1 MAVDLATLALEL
13 NTTGLARGEREVGSI
28 LSRLEKRLDATVQR
42 AKAINQAI
50 NSALNMNA
58 GAARSQQ
65 AFNQQ
70 ANQFQNHQARLQQ
83 IAARNAASLQ
93 QIEAR
98 RLAAI
103 DAIRERSAQQ
113 EINRQRRVAAQQA
126 RIAQGGLF
134 GGFVR
139 NASQIRE
146 AGESIQQTGYFL
158 TGLSTALIG
167 VGAASVKSA
176 FDIDKNVNVLKS
188 LLGTSEA
195 AEARFKSLVALS
207 QQTPGLTTALA
218 SQIDVQLRVANATE
232 KAIDKVLPAIGRLNA
247 VSNIQDPQRFVQ
259 NLVQLVTQNF
269 ERIDLKEL
277 VGQSPLA
284 GEVLKDIFNVESAID
299 GEKIRAQAQKLGLTT
314 VDAFFTAFGEA
325 AARNSKLANITES
338 LETRFVKLVDRVT
351 LALRPLGLA
360 IIDTIAPAIE
370 RGAALIEKLGA
381 SFNSLPKPVQSA
393 IVSFGLLAVAIAPVV
408 VGIGAFIQAAGALGN
423 LAAVA
428 KSLSA
433 ITVAMQ
439 GTAAASTAAGV
450 ATATAF
456 APALP
461 IILAVTAAVGIGAL
475 AWASYESAAERG
487 AKVTADSVKAQLS
500 EVDALKEMKLQAASL
515 TSGRTKLNDVLAQLE
530 PSTRAYIASISDEQ
544 TQTAELNRVIA
555 EEIKLKQ
562 SKLSSDV
569 ADTGSAAA
577 RAQEEL
583 AAQQRRLEG
592 LRQLSEATAK
602 FQQQGIS
609 GSTLQLKLQEEAT
622 RKIGST
628 FGTQLGLAK
637 NASQALGQEIVKTT
651 GRIEGLR
658 NAEIQF
664 GATVNALFE
673 ANRQLTV
680 EGFIEQQRAIGTSE
694 SAIQAAV
701 KAYEAFKQQ
710 QYASATSAQSTT
722 SVIDQQT
729 AAIDKLRASLES
741 LNQTAGGVVNQRIRD
756 IALSSRNAAEAK
768 TKFQQSLK
776 LDDDFFF
783 AFQNDQRVKANEA
796 ALSELRNPKTGRTR
810 GGGGSSKAD
819 SAARELRAAEEQLA
833 KAKAESLF
841 RIEEK
846 SLQSRLEL
854 ERANYE
860 KRLVDAQGF
869 FENRKRIELDLL
881 KVTEQR
887 IKGEAAAS
895 AARLNAAKD
904 GSPEATREL
913 AQLVELQ
920 AQLRIVEIER
930 TDKLRE
936 LNEELEKNLKLESER
951 NKELLAAGANAQLP
965 LLQRTADNF
974 FARQQS
980 ERRDPDAEFRRE
992 EIRLQVLANQGLIR
1006 ESELT
1011 DALILKQ
1018 RELRQLFIEQA
1029 EARKRQAEAQAN
1041 QEGRFFDPREFD
1053 LEIERLQLLG
1063 SELTRAERLR
1073 KRFTD
1078 QGILDYSRLNESVEE
1093 LLAEQKGI
1101 TEIFADFRA
1110 NIVRDQFG
1118 LIERGVDK
1126 LTERLGIL
1134 GDAIGSL
1141 LKDLA
1146 KLAVS
1151 AIFRRL
1157 FGIGGGQPSFAG
1169 GGFPAQQGGGGLLG
1183 SIVGGFGGGG
1193 GGGFAPFATGGFSGG
1208 NPAQQI
1214 LGGGGLGGG
1223 IPGGGI
1229 LSKIPILGKL
1239 FGGGASTSAGGASGA
1254 VSAAKTAAGIG
1265 TQAPGLAASLGAG
1278 GLLAGGGLL
1287 GSFAGGNSQFGRLLG
1302 GVGGTLLGGVVGA
1315 SGLLGGGVAGALPAL
1330 FSNPI
1335 TAIIGG
1341 ALIGGALLARFF
1353 GDREFNKFRKEV
1365 TKEYQLKVDNKQAGR
1380 ELYKS
1385 IKAFGEEQFGKG
1397 KFGKKIVDTIR
1408 LTKAQEQL
1416 AAYGEATGQENNPLV
1431 KKFRDRK
1438 ELTDQFDPR
1447 NQFIKRAYGGD
1458 VRAFRPYI
1466 VGDAGRPEVFVPS
1479 RDGQIVP
1486 SFGDFAREVSRATVQ
1501 PSQETGGA
1509 WTAEFRRVM
1518 QTMVATNARMAAA
1531 LARFESMPP
1540 EQVIVTGARRAPD
1553 AITGAVNMSLS
1564 RATEAGRAMKDEVYK
1579 GR

>member
-1 MAVDLATLALEL
+1 MASVDLATLALEL
-13 NTTGLARGEREVGSI
+13 NTTGLARGEREASSI
-28 LSRLEKRLDATVQR
+28 LARLEKRFDATVQR
-42 AKAINQAI
+42 AKAINKAI
-50 NSALNMNA
+50 NDALNMNA
-58 GAARSQQ
+58 GASRSEQ
-65 AFNQQ
+65 AFNRAESSFIRHNQRIIEISAKSATKLAEIEAKKSATIETDREKSANRVLAIDRKAAAQAESSAAKLQQ
-70 ANQFQNHQARLQQ
+70 IQAASAGKIGVAYNRRVQAQIQSDGKLQQ
-83 IAARNAASLQ
+83 IALQ
-93 QIEAR
+93 STAKLEAEALKSSA
-98 RLAAI
+98 RLAEI
-103 DAIRERSAQQ
+103 DRRKLASIDVLRERFAQR
-113 EINRQRRVAAQQA
+113 EIERQRRVAAQQA
-126 RIAQGGLF
+126 RATQGGTFDRFL
-134 GGFVR
+134 R
-139 NASQIRE
+139 QSSTIRE
-146 AGESIQQTGYFL
+146 AGESIQQAGA
-158 TGLSTALIG
+158 GLSFLSAQFIA
-167 VGAASVKSA
+167 VGAAAVKSA
-176 FDIDKNVNVLKS
+176 FDIDKNVNTIKAFVGS
-188 LLGTSEA
+188 AEA
-195 AEARFKSLVALS
+195 AENRLRALIEVS
-207 QQTPGLTTALA
+207 QRTPGLTTSLA
-218 SQIDVQLRVANATE
+218 ATLDAQLRIANVSVAN
-232 KAIDKVLPAIGRLNA
+232 IDKLLPAIGRLNA
-247 VSNIQDPQRFVQ
+247 VSPLGNPEQFTR
-259 NLVQLVTQNF
+259 NLTQLIDQNF
-269 ERIDLKEL
+269 DLPDLKEL
-277 VGQSPLA
+277 IGNSPIAGQILAQLFSVDSPTN
-284 GEVLKDIFNVESAID
+284 GEAIR
-299 GEKIRAQAQKLGLTT
+299 KSAQKLGIRTT
-314 VDAFFTAFGEA
+314 DDFFKAFAEA
-325 AARNSKLANITES
+325 AGKNQALANVTES
-338 LETRFVKLVDRVT
+338 LETRFLKLVDRVKV
-351 LALRPLGLA
+351 ALRPLGLSIIEALEPLVARAVPIIERLAKAFDDLPDSAKKA
-360 IIDTIAPAIE
+360 IIVFGLVTAAIAPLIIAFGSITQSIGAVGNLLKVFSVLGGAGGSVTAGAGIAASLGTIATVLGVVTVAVGALAAAWATNFGDIRGITSEFVTFAKEEFSELSEFWKSNVGDFNKTADPALRKLKDLFQFYSETVGAVWKGLWDFFSTTAREALDVVKPAVTGFFALLRGDFARFKDDSTRFWKETWDFIITVNAQGIVSVADVIEKGLTSLLSTTKVADALGNALGFNIVAGIKAGFIAAFPGTAGVISSLVGNARKIVGVKTDQREFVRGINADAANALAIE
-370 RGAALIEKLGA
+370 EDLLKRVGSPSSGTTTKPKPPA
-381 SFNSLPKPVQSA
+381 LPKP
-393 IVSFGLLAVAIAPVV
+393 
-408 VGIGAFIQAAGALGN
+408 
-423 LAAVA
+423 
-428 KSLSA
+428 
-433 ITVAMQ
+433 
-439 GTAAASTAAGV
+439 
-450 ATATAF
+450 
-456 APALP
+456 
-461 IILAVTAAVGIGAL
+461 
-475 AWASYESAAERG
+475 
-487 AKVTADSVKAQLS
+487 
-500 EVDALKEMKLQAASL
+500 
-515 TSGRTKLNDVLAQLE
+515 
-530 PSTRAYIASISDEQ
+530 
-544 TQTAELNRVIA
+544 
-555 EEIKLKQ
+555 
-562 SKLSSDV
+562 
-569 ADTGSAAA
+569 
-577 RAQEEL
+577 
-583 AAQQRRLEG
+583 
-592 LRQLSEATAK
+592 
-602 FQQQGIS
+602 
-609 GSTLQLKLQEEAT
+609 
-622 RKIGST
+622 
-628 FGTQLGLAK
+628 
-637 NASQALGQEIVKTT
+637 
-651 GRIEGLR
+651 
-658 NAEIQF
+658 
-664 GATVNALFE
+664 
-673 ANRQLTV
+673 
-680 EGFIEQQRAIGTSE
+680 
-694 SAIQAAV
+694 
-701 KAYEAFKQQ
+701 
-710 QYASATSAQSTT
+710 
-722 SVIDQQT
+722 
-729 AAIDKLRASLES
+729 
-741 LNQTAGGVVNQRIRD
+741 AGGK
-756 IALSSRNAAEAK
+756 SREA
-768 TKFQQSLK
+768 
-776 LDDDFFF
+776 
-783 AFQNDQRVKANEA
+783 
-796 ALSELRNPKTGRTR
+796 
-810 GGGGSSKAD
+810 
-819 SAARELRAAEEQLA
+819 AARELRAAEEQLA
-833 KAKAESLF
+833 KARAESLF
-841 RIEEK
+841 RLEEK

-860 KRLVDAQGF
+860 KRITDAQGF

-881 KVTEQR
+881 KITEQR

-895 AARLNAAKD
+895 ASRLNAAKD

-920 AQLRIVEIER
+920 SQLRIVEVER
-930 TDKLRE
+930 ADKIRE

-1011 DALILKQ
+1011 DGLILKQ
-1018 RELRQLFIEQA
+1018 REIRQLFIEQA
-1029 EARKRQAEAQAN
+1029 ESRKRQAEAQAN

-1073 KRFTD
+1073 KRFAD

-1151 AIFRRL
+1151 AIFRKL
-1157 FGIGGGQPSFAG
+1157 FGIGGGGQPGFAG
-1169 GGFPAQQGGGGLLG
+1169 GSGFPVQQGGGGGLLG
-1183 SIVGGFGGGG
+1183 SLVGGFGGGG

-1214 LGGGGLGGG
+1214 LSGGGVGSG

-1335 TAIIGG
+1335 TAVIGG

-1353 GDREFNKFRKEV
+1353 GDREFNKFRKE
-1365 TKEYQLKVDNKQAGR
+1365 TDKEYQLKVDNKQAGR

-1416 AAYGEATGQENNPLV
+1416 ADYGEATGQENNPLV

-1447 NQFIKRAYGGD
+1447 NQFIKRANGGD
-1458 VRAFRPYI
+1458 VRAFQPYI
-1466 VGDAGRPEVFVPS
+1466 VGDAGRPEVFIPS

-1486 SFGDFAREVSRATVQ
+1486 SFGDFAREVSRATAQ
-1501 PSQETGGA
+1501 PAQETGGA

-1518 QTMVATNARMAAA
+1518 QTMIATNARMAAA

>member
-1 MAVDLATLALEL
+1 MA
-13 NTTGLARGEREVGSI
+13 S
-28 LSRLEKRLDATVQR
+28 
-42 AKAINQAI
+42 
-50 NSALNMNA
+50 
-58 GAARSQQ
+58 
-65 AFNQQ
+65 
-70 ANQFQNHQARLQQ
+70 
-83 IAARNAASLQ
+83 
-93 QIEAR
+93 
-98 RLAAI
+98 I

-126 RIAQGGLF
+126 RAAQGGTFDRFL
-134 GGFVR
+134 R
-139 NASQIRE
+139 QSSTIRE
-146 AGESIQQTGYFL
+146 AGESIQQAGA
-158 TGLSTALIG
+158 GLSFLSAQFIA
-167 VGAASVKSA
+167 VGAAAVKSA
-176 FDIDKNVNVLKS
+176 FDIDKNVNTIKAFVGS
-188 LLGTSEA
+188 AEA
-195 AEARFKSLVALS
+195 AENRLRALIEVS
-207 QQTPGLTTALA
+207 QRTPGLTTSLA
-218 SQIDVQLRVANATE
+218 TTLDAQLRAANVAEQTINR
-232 KAIDKVLPAIGRLNA
+232 ILPAIGRLNA
-247 VSNIQDPQRFVQ
+247 VSPLGDPQKFAQ
-259 NLVQLVTQNF
+259 NLQQLVTQNF
-269 ERIDLKEL
+269 ERADLKEL
-277 VGQSPLA
+277 VGQSPIA
-284 GEVLKDIFNVESAID
+284 GQILQQLFNVDSPTNGEAIR
-299 GEKIRAQAQKLGLTT
+299 KSAQKLGIRTT
-314 VDAFFTAFGEA
+314 DDFFKAFAEA
-325 AARNSKLANITES
+325 AGKNQALANVTES
-338 LETRFVKLVDRVT
+338 LETRFLKLVDRVKV
-351 LALRPLGLA
+351 ALRPLGLSIIEALEPLVARAVPIIERLAKAFDDLPESAKKA
-360 IIDTIAPAIE
+360 IIIFGLVTAAIAPLIIAFGSITQSIGAVGNLLKVFSVLGGAGGSVTAGAGIAASLGTIATVLGVVTVAVGALAAAWATNFGDIRGLTSEFVTFAKEQFTGLAEFWKSNVNDFSDTADPALRKLQDLFDFWSDSVGAVWKGAWDFISTTVREALDVVKPAVTGFFALLRGDFARFKDDSTRFWKETWDFIITVNAQGIVSVADVIEKGLSSLLSTTKVAEGLGNALGFNIVEGIKAGFIAAFPSTAGVISSLVNNSRTIVGAKSSQRDFVRGINADAANALAIE
-370 RGAALIEKLGA
+370 EELLKRVGGSTGGTTTAPKPP
-381 SFNSLPKPVQSA
+381 LPKPT
-393 IVSFGLLAVAIAPVV
+393 G
-408 VGIGAFIQAAGALGN
+408 G
-423 LAAVA
+423 
-428 KSLSA
+428 KSRE
-433 ITVAMQ
+433 
-439 GTAAASTAAGV
+439 AS
-450 ATATAF
+450 
-456 APALP
+456 
-461 IILAVTAAVGIGAL
+461 
-475 AWASYESAAERG
+475 
-487 AKVTADSVKAQLS
+487 
-500 EVDALKEMKLQAASL
+500 
-515 TSGRTKLNDVLAQLE
+515 
-530 PSTRAYIASISDEQ
+530 
-544 TQTAELNRVIA
+544 
-555 EEIKLKQ
+555 
-562 SKLSSDV
+562 
-569 ADTGSAAA
+569 
-577 RAQEEL
+577 
-583 AAQQRRLEG
+583 
-592 LRQLSEATAK
+592 
-602 FQQQGIS
+602 
-609 GSTLQLKLQEEAT
+609 
-622 RKIGST
+622 
-628 FGTQLGLAK
+628 
-637 NASQALGQEIVKTT
+637 
-651 GRIEGLR
+651 
-658 NAEIQF
+658 
-664 GATVNALFE
+664 
-673 ANRQLTV
+673 
-680 EGFIEQQRAIGTSE
+680 
-694 SAIQAAV
+694 
-701 KAYEAFKQQ
+701 
-710 QYASATSAQSTT
+710 
-722 SVIDQQT
+722 
-729 AAIDKLRASLES
+729 
-741 LNQTAGGVVNQRIRD
+741 
-756 IALSSRNAAEAK
+756 
-768 TKFQQSLK
+768 
-776 LDDDFFF
+776 
-783 AFQNDQRVKANEA
+783 
-796 ALSELRNPKTGRTR
+796 
-810 GGGGSSKAD
+810 
-819 SAARELRAAEEQLA
+819 ARELRAAEEQLA
-833 KAKAESLF
+833 KARAESLF
-841 RIEEK
+841 RLEEK

-860 KRLVDAQGF
+860 KRITDAQGF

-881 KVTEQR
+881 KITEQR

-895 AARLNAAKD
+895 ASRLNAAKD

-920 AQLRIVEIER
+920 SQLRIVEVER
-930 TDKLRE
+930 ADKIRE

-965 LLQRTADNF
+965 LLQRTAENF

-1011 DALILKQ
+1011 DGLILKQ

-1029 EARKRQAEAQAN
+1029 ESRKRQAEAQAN

-1073 KRFTD
+1073 KRFAD

-1151 AIFRRL
+1151 AIFRKL
-1157 FGIGGGQPSFAG
+1157 FGIGGGGQPGFAG
-1169 GGFPAQQGGGGLLG
+1169 GSGFPVQQGGGGGLLG
-1183 SIVGGFGGGG
+1183 SLVGGFGGGG

-1214 LGGGGLGGG
+1214 LSGGGVGSG

-1335 TAIIGG
+1335 TAVIGG

-1353 GDREFNKFRKEV
+1353 GDREFNKFRKE
-1365 TKEYQLKVDNKQAGR
+1365 TDKEYQLKVDNKQAGR

-1438 ELTDQFDPR
+1438 ELTDQYDPR
-1447 NQFIKRAYGGD
+1447 NQFIKRANGGD
-1458 VRAFRPYI
+1458 VRAFNPYI
-1466 VGDAGRPEVFVPS
+1466 VGDAGRPEVFIPS

-1486 SFGDFAREVSRATVQ
+1486 SFGDFAREVSRATAQ
-1501 PSQETGGA
+1501 PAQETGGA

-1518 QTMVATNARMAAA
+1518 QAMIATNARMAAA

>member
-1 MAVDLATLALEL
+1 MASVDLATLALEL
-13 NTTGLARGEREVGSI
+13 NTTGLARGEREASSI
-28 LSRLEKRLDATVQR
+28 LARLEKRFDATVQR
-42 AKAINQAI
+42 AKAINKAI
-50 NSALNMNA
+50 NDALNMNA
-58 GAARSQQ
+58 GASRSEQ
-65 AFNQQ
+65 AFNRAESSFIRHNQRIIEISAKSATKLAEIEAKKSATIETDREKSANRVLAIDRKAAAQAESSAAKLQQ
-70 ANQFQNHQARLQQ
+70 IQAASAGKIGVAYNRRVQAQIQSDGKLQQ
-83 IAARNAASLQ
+83 IALQSTAKLEAEALKSSARLAEIDRRKLASIDVLRERFAQ
-93 QIEAR
+93 REIERQR
-98 RLAAI
+98 RLA
-103 DAIRERSAQQ
+103 ER
-113 EINRQRRVAAQQA
+113 QA
-126 RIAQGGLF
+126 RLAQGGLF

-207 QQTPGLTTALA
+207 QRTPGLTTALA

-423 LAAVA
+423 LASVGASLKAV
-428 KSLSA
+428 
-433 ITVAMQ
+433 TVAMQ
-439 GTAAASTAAGV
+439 GAAAASTAAGV

-583 AAQQRRLEG
+583 VAQQRRLEG

-637 NASQALGQEIVKTT
+637 NASQELGQEIVKTT

-729 AAIDKLRASLES
+729 AAIDKLRASLEN

-833 KAKAESLF
+833 KARAESLF
-841 RIEEK
+841 RLEEK

-860 KRLVDAQGF
+860 KRITDAQGF

-881 KVTEQR
+881 KITEQR

-895 AARLNAAKD
+895 ASRLNAAKD

-920 AQLRIVEIER
+920 SQLRIVEVER
-930 TDKLRE
+930 ADKIRE

-951 NKELLAAGANAQLP
+951 NKELLAAGANAH
-965 LLQRTADNF
+965 
-974 FARQQS
+974 AR
-980 ERRDPDAEFRRE
+980 
-992 EIRLQVLANQGLIR
+992 
-1006 ESELT
+1006 
-1011 DALILKQ
+1011 
-1018 RELRQLFIEQA
+1018 
-1029 EARKRQAEAQAN
+1029 
-1041 QEGRFFDPREFD
+1041 
-1053 LEIERLQLLG
+1053 
-1063 SELTRAERLR
+1063 
-1073 KRFTD
+1073 
-1078 QGILDYSRLNESVEE
+1078 
-1093 LLAEQKGI
+1093 
-1101 TEIFADFRA
+1101 
-1110 NIVRDQFG
+1110 
-1118 LIERGVDK
+1118 
-1126 LTERLGIL
+1126 
-1134 GDAIGSL
+1134 
-1141 LKDLA
+1141 
-1146 KLAVS
+1146 
-1151 AIFRRL
+1151 
-1157 FGIGGGQPSFAG
+1157 
-1169 GGFPAQQGGGGLLG
+1169 
-1183 SIVGGFGGGG
+1183 
-1193 GGGFAPFATGGFSGG
+1193 
-1208 NPAQQI
+1208 
-1214 LGGGGLGGG
+1214 
-1223 IPGGGI
+1223 
-1229 LSKIPILGKL
+1229 
-1239 FGGGASTSAGGASGA
+1239 
-1254 VSAAKTAAGIG
+1254 
-1265 TQAPGLAASLGAG
+1265 
-1278 GLLAGGGLL
+1278 
-1287 GSFAGGNSQFGRLLG
+1287 
-1302 GVGGTLLGGVVGA
+1302 
-1315 SGLLGGGVAGALPAL
+1315 
-1330 FSNPI
+1330 
-1335 TAIIGG
+1335 
-1341 ALIGGALLARFF
+1341 
-1353 GDREFNKFRKEV
+1353 
-1365 TKEYQLKVDNKQAGR
+1365 
-1380 ELYKS
+1380 
-1385 IKAFGEEQFGKG
+1385 
-1397 KFGKKIVDTIR
+1397 
-1408 LTKAQEQL
+1408 
-1416 AAYGEATGQENNPLV
+1416 
-1431 KKFRDRK
+1431 
-1438 ELTDQFDPR
+1438 
-1447 NQFIKRAYGGD
+1447 
-1458 VRAFRPYI
+1458 
-1466 VGDAGRPEVFVPS
+1466 
-1479 RDGQIVP
+1479 
-1486 SFGDFAREVSRATVQ
+1486 
-1501 PSQETGGA
+1501 
-1509 WTAEFRRVM
+1509 
-1518 QTMVATNARMAAA
+1518 
-1531 LARFESMPP
+1531 
-1540 EQVIVTGARRAPD
+1540 TGAACRIAKP
-1553 AITGAVNMSLS
+1553 ASHCGS
-1564 RATEAGRAMKDEVYK
+1564 RTYRQNPRTE
-1579 GR
+1579 